1 VTVVVDASVVVKW
14 LLQYSQRESDTAR
27 ATLLMQRITAGEERA
42 IQPVHWILEVG
53 AVLTRVSAAGVADD
67 VLMLHAMNLAVDDG
81 PEVVRRACGL
91 AIQLGQHLFDTAYHA
106 VAFEND
112 AVLVTADERYFERSE
127 GIGRIVRLADWQPR

>member
-1 VTVVVDASVVVKW
+1 
-14 LLQYSQRESDTAR
+14 
-27 ATLLMQRITAGEERA
+27 
-42 IQPVHWILEVG
+42 
-53 AVLTRVSAAGVADD
+53 VADD